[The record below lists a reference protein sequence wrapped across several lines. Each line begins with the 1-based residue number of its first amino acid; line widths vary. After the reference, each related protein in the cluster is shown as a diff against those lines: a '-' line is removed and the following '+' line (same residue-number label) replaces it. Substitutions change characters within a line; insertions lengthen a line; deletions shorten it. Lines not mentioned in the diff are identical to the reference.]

1 MNNTIEQLRNK
12 IRETETA
19 GRIEVGDVVTNDCPA
34 LDQLL
39 PQSGYSRGT
48 LVQWLT
54 AGGEAADFLS
64 LRVAQQACLQGGAL
78 VIADP
83 RQQFFPPAA
92 AALGINLDNLIVLRT
107 PGGNSASSTKPGDQ
121 DDLLWAIDQ
130 SLRCSAVA
138 AVWGP
143 IGEIDDRWFRR
154 FQLSAESS
162 GCLGLFVQPLSAAR
176 LPSWAEVQWTVSAVK
191 HFEAEQREPSGN
203 VGLPG
208 TGRLAPYHYDCSE
221 ENPTG
226 PTQSVR
232 LQLTRCRGTHTG
244 KTIGLAIN
252 HVTGKIELLR
262 IERTNRDNQKSTMD
276 IPVRRVG

>member
-1 MNNTIEQLRNK
+1 MNNIIEQLRNK
-12 IRETETA
+12 IRATETA
-19 GRIEVGDVVTNDCPA
+19 GRIEVGDVVTNDCTA

-54 AGGEAADFLS
+54 AGGDAADFLS

-107 PGGNSASSTKPGDQ
+107 PGGNSATSTMSGDQ

-143 IGEIDDRWFRR
+143 ISEIDDRWFRR

-162 GCLGLFVQPLSAAR
+162 GCLGLFIQPLSAAR
-176 LPSWAEVQWTVSAVK
+176 LPSWAEVQWTVNAVK
-191 HFEAEQREPSGN
+191 HFEAERREPSGN
-203 VGLPG
+203 VSLSR
-208 TGRLAPYHYDCSE
+208 TGGLAPCRYSCSE

-226 PTQSVR
+226 PIQSVR

-244 KTIGLAIN
+244 KTIQLAIN
-252 HVTGKIELLR
+252 HVTGKVEPISTGR
-262 IERTNRDNQKSTMD
+262 ANRENRNSQTK
-276 IPVRRVG
+276 RRFA